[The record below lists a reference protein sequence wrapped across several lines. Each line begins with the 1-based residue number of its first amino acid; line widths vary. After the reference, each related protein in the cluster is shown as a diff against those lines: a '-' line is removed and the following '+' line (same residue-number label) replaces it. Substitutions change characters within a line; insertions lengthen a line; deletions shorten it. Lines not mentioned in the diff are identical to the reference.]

1 MDSTIVAA
9 LISAVSS
16 IVVALIGLGSST
28 ANAPGVPGST
38 GTYAI
43 PKRNRWIWLVVTT
56 IFVAWLIVSA
66 LFIHWDVAGTSG
78 LAIPIVVLILSVAFP
93 IRPWSA
99 AAISLFLFPFAFVA
113 EPLGKWQNG
122 ISFQN
127 HLDPNVVGV
136 YLGLAFGSALV
147 AWLVTRWRVRSY
159 RTISHDLQGPPISSA
174 FAKEFSELA
183 KLHQAGVLSDEEF
196 TRAKNKLLSE

>member
-16 IVVALIGLGSST
+16 IVVALLGMGSST
-28 ANAPGVPGST
+28 ASVSGRPGST

-43 PKRNRWIWLVVTT
+43 PKRNRWIWIIVTC
-56 IFVAWLIVSA
+56 IFVAWLIFSA
-66 LFIHWDVAGTSG
+66 LFIHWDIAGASG
-78 LAIPIVVLILSVAFP
+78 LAIPVVVLLLSVAFP

-99 AAISLFLFPFAFVA
+99 AAISLFLFPFAFAA
-113 EPLGKWQNG
+113 EPLGKWKHG

-127 HLDPNVVGV
+127 HLEPNLVGI
-136 YLGLAFGSALV
+136 YLGVAFGTALF
-147 AWLVTRWRVRSY
+147 AWLITRWRARSY
-159 RTISHDLQGPPISSA
+159 RTINHDLQASPISSA

-183 KLHQAGVLSDEEF
+183 NLHRAGVLSDEEF